1 MDKRLCAIAEYLRGQ
16 HTVADIGTDHALL
29 PIFLIKNGYAQK
41 VIASDINEKPL
52 LKGKEN
58 LVKQGVADSVELRL
72 CSGLD
77 GFTSD
82 EFNAAVIAG
91 MGAETIIEILEAGKG
106 VLQNKKLVLN
116 PVSKSN
122 LLLNYLNNGEYRVLN
137 HNAVMSG
144 GRIYEIITVKK
155 ENAKKN
161 DDPLF
166 NVLGKLDLLDS
177 AAKKLAVKKRAVIK
191 KMADEIKNVAIK
203 SDEYKKAEELLKL
216 LDERI
221 KNGD

>member
-1 MDKRLCAIAEYLRGQ
+1 MDKRLCAIAEQLKNEDS
-16 HTVADIGTDHALL
+16 VADIGTDHAFL
-29 PIFLIKNGYAQK
+29 PVFLIKNGYAK
-41 VIASDINEKPL
+41 RVIASDKREKPL
-52 LKGKEN
+52 ARGKLN
-58 LVKQGVADSVELRL
+58 LIKQGVADKIELRL

-77 GFTSD
+77 GFSFD